1 MKKEKSIIRYSA
13 NNLPPV
19 TEKERKLL
27 HSAKRKN
34 IDFSDIP
41 EVTPEEARR
50 ASVIKIENLS
60 IVLSPEVSSFYKNLG
75 NDCQATINSVLK
87 AYMLVQEHR
96 V

>member
-13 NNLPPV
+13 NNLPNV
-19 TEKERKLL
+19 TEKDRKLL
-27 HSAKRKN
+27 RSASRKA

-41 EVTPEEARR
+41 DITSDEATR
-50 ASVIKIENLS
+50 AYVIKIENLS
-60 IVLSPEVSSFYKNLG
+60 VVLAPEVASFYKKLG
-75 NDCQATINSVLK
+75 NDCQDTINSVLK